1 MIGASVVEALRRLR
15 SRYMLIAAFLT
26 AENLHMPNFNLETHV
41 ALISGAGSANGIG
54 MAIARRLG
62 RSGAKL
68 IISASSA
75 RIADRVAE
83 LKSEGFLAKG
93 MAADLSDERQ
103 VKELV
108 EWASSLWGRIDI
120 LVNNA
125 GMAMKGSPEPFS
137 SLADMSLD
145 MWNLSLTRN
154 LTTAFLLTRAVLPG
168 MQKHGYGR
176 IINISSTTGTRCSNP
191 GEAAYSAAK
200 AGMLGMS
207 MGLALEV
214 AKNGITI
221 NSVAPGWIATESSGK
236 EEMEA
241 SRYTPVGRAGRPE
254 EVASAVNFLASPEAS
269 YITGEVIVVDGGNSL
284 VERKTP

>member
-1 MIGASVVEALRRLR
+1 
-15 SRYMLIAAFLT
+15 
-26 AENLHMPNFNLETHV
+26 MPDFNLETHV
-41 ALISGAGSANGIG
+41 ALISGAGSPNGIG

-125 GMAMKGSPEPFS
+125 GMAMQGSPEPFS

-168 MQKHGYGR
+168 MQKQGCGR